1 MTEDEW
7 VAVWMLN
14 IVKKRKRIDKF
25 IYQSLQ
31 DIVKVGG
38 DNVIKNFEDKFKE
51 LQVEGHRKSDGIS
64 TSVMFT
70 EEDEYIE
77 DEEEMEEDSNDDAEQ
92 ESQTETEDKEM

>member
-1 MTEDEW
+1 MMEDKW

-38 DNVIKNFEDKFKE
+38 DNVVKNFGAKFRQLKI
-51 LQVEGHRKSDGIS
+51 EGS
-64 TSVMFT
+64 
-70 EEDEYIE
+70 
-77 DEEEMEEDSNDDAEQ
+77 
-92 ESQTETEDKEM
+92 